1 MKKPLITATN
11 VIAKTH
17 TALFLIFSLFVLI
30 FTSNIS
36 NLNAQGDNLGN
47 HTATRNL
54 NIGLKNIT
62 NLKFV
67 DVKSGTGHGLRFW
80 SSDLYSISMG
90 HGSTYSYGPVTDYS
104 IKNSMSNSPNRGW
117 TWGVYGKEPVA
128 ALNTQ
133 GSFQLKGDLS
143 VLGKTKMGD
152 IDVSTT
158 PDGFRLYVQDG
169 ILTERLKIVSV
180 GTAFW
185 PDWPDYVF
193 NNDYQ
198 LRSVYEVEKFINEN
212 NHLPNVPS
220 AQNVNENGV
229 DLLEMNAAL
238 LRQVEEIWL
247 HVIELKK
254 ENDELRKI
262 VEQQK

>member
-11 VIAKTH
+11 LIAKTH
-17 TALFLIFSLFVLI
+17 TTLFFIFSLFFLI
-30 FTSNIS
+30 FTSNVT

-47 HTATRNL
+47 HIATKNL
-54 NIGLKNIT
+54 NMNAKNIT
-62 NLKFV
+62 NVKFL
-67 DVKSGTGHGLRFW
+67 DVKSGGGNGLRFW
-80 SSDLYSISMG
+80 SSSQYSIAMG
-90 HGSTYSYGPVTDYS
+90 NGSSYNYGPVSSYS
-104 IKNSMSNSPNRGW
+104 IKNNMTNNFDRGW
-117 TWGVYGKEPVA
+117 TWGVYGKTPIA
-128 ALNTQ
+128 ALNTE
-133 GSFQLKGDLS
+133 GSFQLDKDLF
-143 VLGKTKMGD
+143 VLGKARIGD
-152 IDVSTT
+152 ENVSST
-158 PDGFRLYVQDG
+158 PNGFRLYVQDG

-180 GTAFW
+180 GTAF
-185 PDWPDYVF
+185 WPDYVF

-254 ENDELRKI
+254 ENDELKKI